1 MPSCTA
7 ITLATLKIGST
18 AALGIL
24 TGAHLAFSLST
35 IQAILT
41 LPSASHARHAFATT
55 LTTHTNLLTRPLTV
69 IPTLLLTAT
78 YLVSPSRL
86 RHPYLLM
93 AATLPGLSLLYD
105 CGVLAPMEVAI
116 SNRPGGVGVVD
127 DEGVD
132 VEDLDVNGEVVR
144 GDLERY
150 RKGNLVK
157 AGMVAV
163 AFLVGVVG
171 NWGDGWVGYGF

>member
-24 TGAHLAFSLST
+24 TGVHLTFSLST

-41 LPSASHARHAFATT
+41 LPSAANARNAFATT
-55 LTTHTNLLTRPLTV
+55 LSTHTYLLTRPLTL

-105 CGVLAPMEVAI
+105 RGVLAPVERAI
-116 SNRPGGVGVVD
+116 SKRSGGVGVVG
-127 DEGVD
+127 DEGEE
-132 VEDLDVNGEVVR
+132 VEELDVNGEVVR
-144 GDLERY
+144 GGLEHY

-157 AGMVAV
+157 AGMVGM

-171 NWGDGWVGYGF
+171 NWG